1 MLEGKNIV
9 LCVTGGIAA
18 YKACELTR
26 LYVKNGAKVRV
37 AMTRHACQ
45 FVNPKTFET
54 LTGSQVYMD
63 MFEHTWEIDHISL
76 AKFADVCVIAPA
88 TANILAKLASGIAD
102 DLVSTALLAMNCPI
116 LFAPAMNSNMWF
128 NAATQANVSTL
139 RQRGINIV
147 GPESGQLAC
156 GDSDAGRMSEPQD
169 IYNATA
175 QILNSK
181 KDLAGLKILVTAGP
195 TREMLDPVRFLTNR
209 STGKMGYAI
218 SEAAVARGAEVEL
231 VSGPVSIP
239 APYGANIHEIISTQE
254 LFETVVSLYESC
266 DVVIQAAAPADFTPK
281 TFSKSK
287 IKKNGE
293 GMTLELKQTQ
303 DVAKYIGERKRDGQ
317 IFVAFAAETEND
329 HDKADKKRRSKH
341 ADLIVLNDVTKPGAG
356 FAGDTNIITIIGDGM
371 RREYPL
377 MSKRDAA
384 DAILDAVAALKS
396 GRK

>member
-37 AMTRHACQ
+37 AMTGHACQ

-54 LTGSQVYMD
+54 LTGSQVYTD
-63 MFEHTWEIDHISL
+63 IFEHTWEIDHISL

-88 TANILAKLASGIAD
+88 TANIIAKLASGIAD

-239 APYGANIHEIISTQE
+239 APQGANVHDIISTQD
-254 LFETVVSLYESC
+254 LFETVISLYESC

-281 TFSKSK
+281 AFSKSK

-317 IFVAFAAETEND
+317 IFVAFAAETESD
-329 HDKADKKRRSKH
+329 TDKADKKRRSKN

-384 DAILDAVAALKS
+384 DAILDAVAALIS